1 MVGLG
6 SLTPRSREAV
16 SSRGKATEAKKED
29 LEGAFAPSTWQAG
42 APGQDDVYQK
52 EEASVIF
59 QHGNET
65 EMPGRESHEFRG
77 HHTELLTLDLRSHSV
92 ATWQESLGRIL
103 NTGRR
108 RTKKGP

>member
-77 HHTELLTLDLRSHSV
+77 VDLRSHSV

-108 RTKKGP
+108 RTKKDP